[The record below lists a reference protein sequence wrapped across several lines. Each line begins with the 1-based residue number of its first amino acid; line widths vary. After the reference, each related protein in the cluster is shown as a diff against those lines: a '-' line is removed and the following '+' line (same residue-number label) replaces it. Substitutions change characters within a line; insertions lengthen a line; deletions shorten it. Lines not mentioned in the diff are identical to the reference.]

1 MAAKAKR
8 TTGKTASKTS
18 PQKTV
23 SPKSSSKVNSQKEM
37 PKDMSLSET
46 SKKPVQTETTKAKSK
61 KTLYLLALAAVI
73 LGLLYYYK
81 GLFVVATVNGK
92 PITRMAVVSD
102 LEKQNGKGALD
113 NLVTKE
119 LILQEAS
126 QKGITVKQED
136 IDAELS
142 KIEEQLKAQGQTLD
156 QVLSSQG
163 LTKEDVSENLKVKL
177 YIERILEDKVAV
189 SDEDAKKY
197 FDENKASFAKDAKFD
212 DQKAQIADQLKQQK
226 LQEEYQK
233 WMDDLKA
240 NAKINYFKTY

>member
-1 MAAKAKR
+1 MAAKAKTSSKTGSR
-8 TTGKTASKTS
+8 TSTKTATKKVSSKL
-18 PQKTV
+18 
-23 SPKSSSKVNSQKEM
+23 SSSKEM
-37 PKDMSLSET
+37 PKDMMVSDESTSMKSENMMNR
-46 SKKPVQTETTKAKSK
+46 KMGGK
-61 KTLYLLALAAVI
+61 KTLFLLALAAVV

-81 GLFVVATVNGK
+81 SLFVVATVNGK

-126 QKGITVKQED
+126 KKGITVTQAD
-136 IDAELS
+136 IDGELS
-142 KIEEQLKAQGQTLD
+142 KIEDQLKAQGQTLD
-156 QVLSSQG
+156 QVLTTQG
-163 LTKEDVSENLKVKL
+163 LTKADVSDNLRVKL
-177 YIERILEDKVAV
+177 YIERILDDKVSV
-189 SDEDAKKY
+189 SDDDAKKY
-197 FDENKASFAKDAKFD
+197 YDDNKASFPKDKSFD
-212 DQKAQIADQLKQQK
+212 DQKDQIKDQLKQQK